1 MHGSLHL
8 PLLDD
13 LWNLISLGAAL
24 FEATHAISIGY
35 SMEGFGVW
43 QLPASS
49 PSVFDIAISVA
60 GYGIGT
66 YKHNRSPFC
75 GAPPQPMSSEVLDRF
90 VETYAT
96 KIAKVSIVFVVHA
109 RHDQVSYFADAER
122 IANAVSDADGH
133 VEMLVVPDDKA
144 DSDYKRRRSHGHAYF
159 NYTLLDD
166 ESEEFLLELAAS
178 SSFIIAPCAVMPAV
192 RRVANPV
199 LGTP

>member
-96 KIAKVSIVFVVHA
+96 KIAKVGIVFVVHA

-144 DSDYKRRRSHGHAYF
+144 DSDYKRGRSHGHAYF

-166 ESEEFLLELAAS
+166 ESEEFLYMIVRKALAC
-178 SSFIIAPCAVMPAV
+178 IACH
-192 RRVANPV
+192 
-199 LGTP
+199 

>member
-66 YKHNRSPFC
+66 KNSHTFTVFQFC
-75 GAPPQPMSSEVLDRF
+75 DSSALIYE
-90 VETYAT
+90 
-96 KIAKVSIVFVVHA
+96 
-109 RHDQVSYFADAER
+109 
-122 IANAVSDADGH
+122 
-133 VEMLVVPDDKA
+133 
-144 DSDYKRRRSHGHAYF
+144 
-159 NYTLLDD
+159 
-166 ESEEFLLELAAS
+166 
-178 SSFIIAPCAVMPAV
+178 
-192 RRVANPV
+192 
-199 LGTP
+199 